1 MAALFMASLE
11 SIVLKPEQK
20 TAIEAIEADLEKLRD
35 ASLQPRAKLERDVAD
50 GVTAGKLDHK
60 KTDADVAALSTSAAA
75 TVPSMQDAMNRLHK
89 TLDVDQRK
97 KLIETMRA
105 KGKEMRAHM
114 GMGEHGMGEHGMGEH
129 GMGMAEHAG
138 KGPGEHGMG
147 MAEHGGKG
155 PGGHDHAAKGPGGA
169 EHPGMSE
176 GPLMMLGAELALTP
190 EQKEQLHAKLE
201 TQMKANHAAMKAKM
215 EAAEQHLDAIGSAF
229 EGEKFDA
236 KKVGVGAEAAE
247 MVKARASARV
257 QFVEL
262 LLTVLTPEQRTKFAA
277 HLREHADDAAEGD

>member
-20 TAIEAIEADLEKLRD
+20 TAVEAIEADLDKLRD
-35 ASLQPRAKLERDVAD
+35 ASQQSRAKLERDVAD

-60 KTDADVAALSTSAAA
+60 KTDADVAALSTSVAA
-75 TVPSMQDAMNRLHK
+75 TLPSMQDAMNRLHK
-89 TLDVDQRK
+89 TLDADQRK
-97 KLIETMRA
+97 RLIETMRA
-105 KGKEMRAHM
+105 RGKEMRAHM

-129 GMGMAEHAG
+129 GMGEHG
-138 KGPGEHGMG
+138 MGEHGMG
-147 MAEHGGKG
+147 EHGMGEHGGKG
-155 PGGHDHAAKGPGGA
+155 PGGHDHADKGPGGA

-215 EAAEQHLDAIGSAF
+215 EAAEKRLDAIGSAF

-257 QFVEL
+257 QFVDL

-277 HLREHADDAAEGD
+277 HLSEHADDPAEGD